1 MTQTVTEVLGIAPG
15 NDKPN
20 AYELLGLAAGESD
33 PQRIEAAI
41 EDAVERLKRSQ
52 SETDAAVW
60 KQAAAA
66 VTKARK
72 LLVDPQ
78 LKSAYDAK
86 LKKRS
91 QSSSSAKRVRG
102 EAAQDPLRGLLPA
115 MDPLAPF
122 DVDAAARRASQAR
135 PYEPPPLPP
144 PSEQEL
150 ASEPL
155 ESNGPLAVD
164 QPPAFTG
171 PPAVEPEISLVIND
185 EPAVASATGPV
196 MATGPALARP
206 ATRRRRRSSPLL
218 MIGFGL
224 LMVTMLGG
232 AGYGVYT
239 LVQREQQ
246 RGDVVAQAAPSPR
259 VAAPPAARPAS
270 RPADPVMGNV
280 GPGGSGSSSDTRP
293 RPPLSTNVDVPLPPP
308 LDTSMDGQPGDDG
321 MVPITDDGL
330 VTPPPPTVTD
340 PPAMDPDPAEPMQP
354 EPAKPSAAE
363 LQAGQ
368 AAIAAAEAAIQTQG
382 WTEMKPLAEK
392 AQAAAADEAQKQIA
406 DQLFEV
412 ADLADYYYHGIVK
425 AMEELPS
432 GNTFMLTAGA
442 EVAVVESSAQQIVL
456 QVQGRPKTFPF
467 NDMPF
472 VLVHKLGSFTM
483 TQDDPTVIAA
493 KAVFQSLAKKALP
506 MDRKQAA
513 EWLNELPEEVNG
525 SHPHEIAAT
534 LARLFPGSP

>member
-1 MTQTVTEVLGIAPG
+1 MTQTLTELLGIAPG

-72 LLVDPQ
+72 LLIDPQ

-91 QSSSSAKRVRG
+91 QASSSAKRVRG

-144 PSEQEL
+144 GEQDLANEPS
-150 ASEPL
+150 A
-155 ESNGPLAVD
+155 SNGAPAVE
-164 QPPAFTG
+164 QPPVENGPPVMAG
-171 PPAVEPEISLVIND
+171 PPAVEPEISLVLD
-185 EPAVASATGPV
+185 SEPAVANATGPV
-196 MATGPALARP
+196 VAASTALTRTAK
-206 ATRRRRRSSPLL
+206 RRRRRSSPLL
-218 MIGFGL
+218 MIVFGL
-224 LMVTMLGG
+224 LMVMMLGG
-232 AGYGVYT
+232 VGYGVYT

-246 RGDVVAQAAPSPR
+246 RGEVVAQAANPR
-259 VAAPPAARPAS
+259 TAAPPAARPAS
-270 RPADPVMGNV
+270 RPADPVMGNAA
-280 GPGGSGSSSDTRP
+280 PGGSDSSPDARSL
-293 RPPLSTNVDVPLPPP
+293 PPLTANVDVPLPPA
-308 LDTSMDGQPGDDG
+308 MDAQSGDDA
-321 MVPITDDGL
+321 MVPMTDNGL
-330 VTPPPPTVTD
+330 VKPPTVTE
-340 PPAMDPDPAEPMQP
+340 PPAMEPDPPQP
-354 EPAKPSAAE
+354 QPAMPSAAE

-368 AAIAAAEAAIQTQG
+368 TAIAAAEAAIQTQG
-382 WTEMKPLAEK
+382 WTEMKSLAEK
-392 AQAAAADEAQKQIA
+392 ARAAAADEAQKQTA
-406 DQLFEV
+406 DELFEV

-472 VLVHKLGSFTM
+472 ILVHKLGSFTM
-483 TQDDPTVIAA
+483 TTEDPMVIAA
-493 KAVFQSLAKKALP
+493 KAVFQTLAAKALP

-525 SHPHEIAAT
+525 SHPHEIANT